1 MDIAD
6 QIQLKKKLVD
16 RKINQKKLHRMQHR
30 ETKKKQKML
39 RATEDKIKDCKLS
52 KQSCER
58 RDEEEAIFEDIITN
72 KFLELVK
79 DMNSQIKAYQTG

>member
-1 MDIAD
+1 
-6 QIQLKKKLVD
+6 
-16 RKINQKKLHRMQHR
+16 
-30 ETKKKQKML
+30 ML

>member
-16 RKINQKKLHRMQHR
+16 WKINQKKLHRMQHR

-39 RATEDKIKDCKLS
+39 RATEDKIKDSINCLNRVVKEEM
-52 KQSCER
+52 KR
-58 RDEEEAIFEDIITN
+58 RQYLRI
-72 KFLELVK
+72 
-79 DMNSQIKAYQTG
+79 